1 MPSTVYPCS
10 RWKAFVAVFYST
22 VKVSFMENPISR
34 L

>member
-10 RWKAFVAVFYST
+10 RWEFFVAVFIST
-22 VKVSFMENPISR
+22 VKVSFVEKPSNK